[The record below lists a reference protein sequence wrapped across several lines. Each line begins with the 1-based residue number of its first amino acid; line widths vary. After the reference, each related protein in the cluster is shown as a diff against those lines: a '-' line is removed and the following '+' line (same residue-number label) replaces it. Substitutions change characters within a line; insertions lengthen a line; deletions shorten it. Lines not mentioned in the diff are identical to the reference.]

1 MEAEA
6 SPSQKLQELRLA
18 VRDLQER
25 GLCNSAKWA
34 AEHAVALQPVRCAQQ
49 PRARLLSGR

>member
-25 GLCNSAKWA
+25 GLCNSAMWA